1 MTAIE
6 LNAQKMEIIEML
18 LKVND
23 EKTVADIL
31 SYVRNS
37 RKAPCRYSLEEMQE
51 RISKAEADIA
61 AGRFIPHEEI
71 RRKPA
76 AL

>member
-18 LKVND
+18 MEVKD

-31 SYVRNS
+31 SYVRAS
-37 RKAPCRYSLEEMQE
+37 KKSPCRYTLEEMRR
-51 RISKAEADIA
+51 RIAKAEADIA
-61 AGRFIPHEEI
+61 AGRYITGSTI
-71 RRKPA
+71 RPTY
-76 AL
+76 